1 MLCSDFG
8 EVDMRLASYLVTGA
22 LLPPIIFM
30 GMAEEAEAATTHV
43 VTVRGR
49 LSVHDSPGVFAGGE
63 TKHRYFNR
71 TFKLGHANTRAS
83 WGIPVC
89 ADGETLGELRIRLR
103 LNSLDETV
111 TTNVS
116 LALYEWVE
124 CDHADLEDKF
134 SAPSREVVN
143 GGRGDYNLTVKSRE
157 PGNDW
162 AYALFSVTHDFA
174 APVEPTDVTVTRQPP
189 DRTERGLRHIRIEWQ
204 DSSADE
210 KGYEI
215 QNIANPGSTRRVG
228 PNRTFYDWAALGRGL
243 ACFRV
248 RALGDPTPSDWSA
261 LVCA

>member
-1 MLCSDFG
+1 
-8 EVDMRLASYLVTGA
+8 
-22 LLPPIIFM
+22 M
-30 GMAEEAEAATTHV
+30 GMAEEAEAATTHI

-49 LSVHDSPGVFAGGE
+49 LSVHDSSGVFAGGE
-63 TKHRYFNR
+63 TKHRYINR
-71 TFKLGHANTRAS
+71 TFNLAHAGTRAS
-83 WGIPVC
+83 WLIPVC

-103 LNSLDETV
+103 LNGNDETV

-116 LALYEWVE
+116 LALYEWVK
-124 CDHADLEDKF
+124 CDHTDLEDRIT
-134 SAPSREVVN
+134 APPRRIVN
-143 GGRGDYNLTVKSRE
+143 GGEGGYNLTVNSGE

-162 AYALFSVTHDFA
+162 AYARFSVTHDFA
-174 APVEPTDVTVTRQPP
+174 APVEPTGVTVTRQPP
-189 DRTERGLRHIRIEWQ
+189 DRITGLRHIRIEWQ
-204 DSSADE
+204 DASADE

-215 QNIANPGSTRRVG
+215 QNIADQNSTRRVG